1 MEMFLHFG
9 RDFSSDVF
17 FVEMFLQLFGT
28 ESFLRDVLVE
38 IVLLMFIWQGMCLQ
52 SSLGIIFRDNLW

>member
-28 ESFLRDVLVE
+28 ESFLRCFGRDCSSDVYLAGNV
-38 IVLLMFIWQGMCLQ
+38 
-52 SSLGIIFRDNLW
+52 SSKFPWYNFSR